1 MYLVVVVMGQVQE
14 ARKGGSVA
22 VGRLREQI
30 LEEENAIKLR
40 ERLGHRSHPLVLNR
54 QRPNLPG
61 YLQVQALGHLITTH
75 RQLDSHLGRQLPRIM
90 IPRRSHLRQPY
101 HQLVRPRDAT
111 HVDHRFLEAAVER
124 VDVADIVAKVGH
136 VLQGGSSRVF
146 KHPGDQLSVC
156 EERDADISQR
166 ISGNS
171 PTGLRVL
178 QQVPQAQHLRCGI
191 PHVLGAAHRHEDN
204 AAAARAACALVLES
218 VQHDLA
224 WFGVPTAVA
233 RASPASDG
241 PARPHEAAGPLAR
254 AHISYHECTQPR
266 DCAEESS

>member
-61 YLQVQALGHLITTH
+61 
-75 RQLDSHLGRQLPRIM
+75 
-90 IPRRSHLRQPY
+90 Y